1 MPIAGRI
8 NRIEDGAVTT
18 SKLADDAVTTAK
30 ITDLNITTAKIAAAN
45 VTKAKTEDAISDNIV
60 LAWVSFNGTGTPAI
74 EDDFNVSTITDNGNG
89 DYTVNYTTNL
99 PNDDYCCV
107 GMSMRDS
114 DNISALCMKGDA
126 NPASYKRVESVRLSN
141 RDNANNAVDCSNASI
156 ACFSTS

>member
-8 NRIEDGAVTT
+8 SRIEDGTVTT
-18 SKLADDAVTTAK
+18 AKLADTAVTTAK
-30 ITDLNITTAKIAAAN
+30 ITDSN

-60 LAWVSFNGTGTPAI
+60 LAWASFNGTGTPAI
-74 EDDFNVSTITDNGNG
+74 EDDFNVSSITDNGAG
-89 DYTVNYTTNL
+89 DYTVVYTSAL

>member
-8 NRIEDGAVTT
+8 SRIEDGTVTT
-18 SKLADDAVTTAK
+18 AKLADTAVTTAK
-30 ITDLNITTAKIAAAN
+30 ITDSN

-60 LAWVSFNGTGTPAI
+60 LAWASFNGTGTPAI
-74 EDDFNVSTITDNGNG
+74 EDDFNVSSITDNGAG
-89 DYTVNYTTNL
+89 DYTVVYTSAL

-126 NPASYKRVESVRLSN
+126 NPASYKRTESVRLSN

>member
-18 SKLADDAVTTAK
+18 ANLADTAVTTAK
-30 ITDLNITTAKIAAAN
+30 ITDAN
-45 VTKAKTEDAISDNIV
+45 VTKVKTETAIDDNIP
-60 LAWVSFNGTGTPAI
+60 LAWVSFKGTSTVTI
-74 EDDFNVSTITDNGNG
+74 EDDFNVSSITDNGTG
-89 DYTVNYTTNL
+89 DYTVVYTSGL

-126 NPASYKRVESVRLSN
+126 NPASYKRIESVRLSN
-141 RDNANNAVDCSNASI
+141 RDNANSSVDAANVSI

>member
-1 MPIAGRI
+1 MPIAGRL

-18 SKLADDAVTTAK
+18 AKLADNTVTTAK
-30 ITDLNITTAKIAAAN
+30 ITDSN
-45 VTKAKTEDAISDNIV
+45 VTLAKTEDAIKENIV

-89 DYTVNYTTNL
+89 DYTVNFTSNL

-114 DNISALCMKGDA
+114 DNISALCMKGGSD
-126 NPASYKRVESVRLSN
+126 PATNKKVDSIRLSN
-141 RDNANNAVDCSNASI
+141 RDNANSSVDAANVSI

>member
-1 MPIAGRI
+1 MPIAGRLD
-8 NRIEDGAVTT
+8 RIEDNSVTT
-18 SKLADDAVTTAK
+18 TKLVDDAVTTAK
-30 ITDLNITTAKIAAAN
+30 ITDAN
-45 VTKAKTEDAISDNIV
+45 VTLAKTENAIKENIV

>member
-1 MPIAGRI
+1 MPIAGRL
-8 NRIEDGAVTT
+8 NRIEDGTVTT
-18 SKLADDAVTTAK
+18 AKLADTAVTTAK
-30 ITDLNITTAKIAAAN
+30 ITDAN
-45 VTKAKTEDAISDNIV
+45 VTKVKTETAIDDNIP
-60 LAWVSFNGTGTPAI
+60 LAWVSFKGTSTVTI
-74 EDDFNVSTITDNGNG
+74 EDDFNVSSITDNGTG
-89 DYTVNYTTNL
+89 DYTVVYTSGL

-141 RDNANNAVDCSNASI
+141 RDNANSSVDAANVSI

>member
-1 MPIAGRI
+1 MPIAGRL
-8 NRIEDGAVTT
+8 NRIEDGTVTT
-18 SKLADDAVTTAK
+18 AKLADTAVTTAK
-30 ITDLNITTAKIAAAN
+30 ITDAN
-45 VTKAKTEDAISDNIV
+45 VTKVKTETAIDDNIP
-60 LAWVSFNGTGTPAI
+60 LAWVSFKGTSTVTI
-74 EDDFNVSTITDNGNG
+74 EDDFNVSSITDNGTG
-89 DYTVNYTTNL
+89 DYTVVYTSSL

-141 RDNANNAVDCSNASI
+141 RDNANSSVDAANVSI

>member
-1 MPIAGRI
+1 MPVAGRI
-8 NRIEDGAVTT
+8 NRIEDGVVTT
-18 SKLADDAVTTAK
+18 
-30 ITDLNITTAKIAAAN
+30 NKIADAS
-45 VTKAKTEDAISDNIV
+45 VTKAKTEDAIKENIV

-89 DYTVNYTTNL
+89 DYTVNFTNNL

-126 NPASYKRVESVRLSN
+126 NPASFKRVESVRLSN

>member
-1 MPIAGRI
+1 MAVAGSVQNI
-8 NRIEDGAVTT
+8 GTNQIENSSITT
-18 SKLADDAVTTAK
+18 EK
-30 ITDLNITTAKIAAAN
+30 ITDAN
-45 VTKAKTEDAISDNIV
+45 VTLAKTENAISDNIV

-74 EDDFNVSTITDNGNG
+74 EDDFNVSSITDNGAG
-89 DYTVNYTTNL
+89 DYTVVYTSAL

-126 NPASYKRVESVRLSN
+126 NPASYKRTESVRLSN

>member
-1 MPIAGRI
+1 MPIAGRL
-8 NRIEDGAVTT
+8 NRIEDGTVTT
-18 SKLADDAVTTAK
+18 AKLADTAVTTAK
-30 ITDLNITTAKIAAAN
+30 ITDSN
-45 VTKAKTEDAISDNIV
+45 VTLAKTETSIKENIP

-89 DYTVNYTTNL
+89 DYTVNFTTNL

-141 RDNANNAVDCSNASI
+141 RDNANSSEIGRAHV
-156 ACFSTS
+156 

>member
-8 NRIEDGAVTT
+8 NRIEDGTVTT
-18 SKLADDAVTTAK
+18 AKLADTAVTTAK
-30 ITDLNITTAKIAAAN
+30 ITDAN
-45 VTKAKTEDAISDNIV
+45 VTKVKTETAIDDNIP
-60 LAWVSFNGTGTPAI
+60 LAWVSFKGTSTVTI
-74 EDDFNVSTITDNGNG
+74 EDDFNVSSITDNGTG
-89 DYTVNYTTNL
+89 DYTVVYTSSL

-141 RDNANNAVDCSNASI
+141 RDNANSSVDAANVSI

>member
-1 MPIAGRI
+1 MSIQK
-8 NRIEDGAVTT
+8 V
-18 SKLADDAVTTAK
+18 SKVL
-30 ITDLNITTAKIAAAN
+30 
-45 VTKAKTEDAISDNIV
+45 TEDAINDNIP
-60 LAWVSFNGTGTPAI
+60 LAWVSFKGTGTVAI
-74 EDDFNVSTITDNGNG
+74 EDDFNVSSITDNGNG
-89 DYTVNYTTNL
+89 DYTVNFTSNL

-141 RDNANNAVDCSNASI
+141 RDNANSSVDCANASI

>member
-18 SKLADDAVTTAK
+18 AKLADTAVTTAK
-30 ITDLNITTAKIAAAN
+30 ITDAN
-45 VTKAKTEDAISDNIV
+45 VTKVKTEDAISDNIV

-126 NPASYKRVESVRLSN
+126 NPASYKRTESVRLSN
-141 RDNANNAVDCSNASI
+141 RDNANSSVDAANVSI

>member
-18 SKLADDAVTTAK
+18 AKLADTAVTTAK
-30 ITDLNITTAKIAAAN
+30 ITDAN
-45 VTKAKTEDAISDNIV
+45 VTKVKTETAISDNIV
-60 LAWVSFNGTGTPAI
+60 LAWVSFNVTGTPAI

-141 RDNANNAVDCSNASI
+141 RDNANSSVDAANVSI

>member
-18 SKLADDAVTTAK
+18 AKLADTAVTTAK
-30 ITDLNITTAKIAAAN
+30 ITDAN
-45 VTKAKTEDAISDNIV
+45 VTKAKTETAIDDNIP
-60 LAWVSFNGTGTPAI
+60 LAWVSFIGTGTPTI
-74 EDDFNVSTITDNGNG
+74 EDDFNVSSITDNGTG
-89 DYTVNYTTNL
+89 DYTVVYTSGL

-126 NPASYKRVESVRLSN
+126 NPASYKRIESVRLSN
-141 RDNANNAVDCSNASI
+141 RDNANSSVDAANVSI

>member
-8 NRIEDGAVTT
+8 NRIEDGTVTT
-18 SKLADDAVTTAK
+18 AKLADTAVTTAK
-30 ITDLNITTAKIAAAN
+30 ITDAN
-45 VTKAKTEDAISDNIV
+45 VTKVKTETAISDNIV

-74 EDDFNVSTITDNGNG
+74 EDDFNVSTITDIGNG

-126 NPASYKRVESVRLSN
+126 NPASYKRIESVRLSN
-141 RDNANNAVDCSNASI
+141 RDNANSSVDAANVSI

>member
-18 SKLADDAVTTAK
+18 AKLADTAVTTAK
-30 ITDLNITTAKIAAAN
+30 ITDAN
-45 VTKAKTEDAISDNIV
+45 VTKAKTETAIDDNIP
-60 LAWVSFNGTGTPAI
+60 LAWVSFKGTSTVTI
-74 EDDFNVSTITDNGNG
+74 EDDFNVSSITDNGTG
-89 DYTVNYTTNL
+89 DYTVVYTSGL

-126 NPASYKRVESVRLSN
+126 NPASYKRMESVRLSN
-141 RDNANNAVDCSNASI
+141 RDNANNAVDCANASI

>member
-1 MPIAGRI
+1 MPIAGRL
-8 NRIEDGAVTT
+8 NRIEDGTVTT
-18 SKLADDAVTTAK
+18 AKLADTAVTTAK
-30 ITDLNITTAKIAAAN
+30 ITDAN
-45 VTKAKTEDAISDNIV
+45 VTKVKTEDAISDNIV

-141 RDNANNAVDCSNASI
+141 RDNANSSVDAANVSI

>member
-1 MPIAGRI
+1 MSIQK
-8 NRIEDGAVTT
+8 V
-18 SKLADDAVTTAK
+18 SKVL
-30 ITDLNITTAKIAAAN
+30 
-45 VTKAKTEDAISDNIV
+45 TEDAINDNIP
-60 LAWVSFNGTGTPAI
+60 LAWVSFKGTSTVTI
-74 EDDFNVSTITDNGNG
+74 EDDFNVSSITDNAAG
-89 DYTVNYTTNL
+89 DYTVNFTSNL

-141 RDNANNAVDCSNASI
+141 RDNANSSVDCANASI

>member
-18 SKLADDAVTTAK
+18 AKLADTAVTTAK
-30 ITDLNITTAKIAAAN
+30 ITDAN
-45 VTKAKTEDAISDNIV
+45 VTKVKTETAISDNIV

-141 RDNANNAVDCSNASI
+141 RDNANSSVDAANVSL

>member
-8 NRIEDGAVTT
+8 NRIEDGTVTT
-18 SKLADDAVTTAK
+18 AKLADTAVTTAK
-30 ITDLNITTAKIAAAN
+30 ITDAN
-45 VTKAKTEDAISDNIV
+45 VTKVKTETAISDNIV

>member
-1 MPIAGRI
+1 MPIAGRL
-8 NRIEDGAVTT
+8 NRIEDGTVTT
-18 SKLADDAVTTAK
+18 AKLADTAVTTAK
-30 ITDLNITTAKIAAAN
+30 ITDAN
-45 VTKAKTEDAISDNIV
+45 VTKVKTETAISDNIV

-126 NPASYKRVESVRLSN
+126 NPASYKRTESVRLSN
-141 RDNANNAVDCSNASI
+141 RDNANSSVDAANVSI

>member
-8 NRIEDGAVTT
+8 NRIEDGTVTT
-18 SKLADDAVTTAK
+18 AKLADTAVTTAK
-30 ITDLNITTAKIAAAN
+30 ITDAN
-45 VTKAKTEDAISDNIV
+45 VTKVKTETAIDDNIP
-60 LAWVSFNGTGTPAI
+60 LAWVSFKGTSTVTI
-74 EDDFNVSTITDNGNG
+74 EDDFNVSSITDNGTG
-89 DYTVNYTTNL
+89 DYTVVYTSGL

-126 NPASYKRVESVRLSN
+126 NPASYKRIESVRLSN
-141 RDNANNAVDCSNASI
+141 RDNANSSVDAANVSI

>member
-1 MPIAGRI
+1 MPIAGRL

-18 SKLADDAVTTAK
+18 
-30 ITDLNITTAKIAAAN
+30 NKIADSN
-45 VTKAKTEDAISDNIV
+45 VTLAKTESAISDNIV

-89 DYTVNYTTNL
+89 DYTVNFTSNL

-114 DNISALCMKGDA
+114 DNISALCMKGDS
-126 NPASYKRVESVRLSN
+126 NPATNKKVDSIRLSN
-141 RDNANNAVDCSNASI
+141 RDNANSSVDAANVSI

>member
-1 MPIAGRI
+1 MPIAGRL

-18 SKLADDAVTTAK
+18 AKLADNTVTTAK
-30 ITDLNITTAKIAAAN
+30 ITDSN
-45 VTKAKTEDAISDNIV
+45 VTKAKTEDAIKENIV

-126 NPASYKRVESVRLSN
+126 NPASYKRAESVRLSN

>member
-8 NRIEDGAVTT
+8 NRIEDGTVTT
-18 SKLADDAVTTAK
+18 AKLADTAVTTAK
-30 ITDLNITTAKIAAAN
+30 ITDAN
-45 VTKAKTEDAISDNIV
+45 VTKVKTETAISDNIV

-126 NPASYKRVESVRLSN
+126 NPASYKRIESVRLSN
-141 RDNANNAVDCSNASI
+141 RDNANSSVDAANVSI

>member
-18 SKLADDAVTTAK
+18 SKIAD
-30 ITDLNITTAKIAAAN
+30 AN
-45 VTKAKTEDAISDNIV
+45 VTLAKTESAISDNIV
-60 LAWVSFNGTGTPAI
+60 LAWASFNGTGTPAI
-74 EDDFNVSTITDNGNG
+74 EDDFNVSSITDNGAG
-89 DYTVNYTTNL
+89 DYTVVYTSAL

-126 NPASYKRVESVRLSN
+126 NPASYKRTESVRLSN

>member
-18 SKLADDAVTTAK
+18 
-30 ITDLNITTAKIAAAN
+30 NKIADSN
-45 VTKAKTEDAISDNIV
+45 VTLAKTESAISDNIV

-89 DYTVNYTTNL
+89 DYTVNFTTNL

-114 DNISALCMKGDA
+114 DNISALCMKGGSD
-126 NPASYKRVESVRLSN
+126 PATNKKVDSIRLSN
-141 RDNANNAVDCSNASI
+141 RDNANSSVDAANVSI